1 MSIGVMLFRC
11 FSDVKTAVWIFISTG
26 MTTGLDLEI
35 LLENSGLVMA
45 NIFKLVQQIQAK
57 SVASVIS

>member
-1 MSIGVMLFRC
+1 MFVVLFRC
-11 FSDVKTAVWIFISTG
+11 FSDVNMAVRISIATG